1 MGRFLFIQ
9 KTDPDFVDHVDSG
22 TLTINQAYVVLKK
35 MSQKTPTLLQK
46 SVPKSY
52 PRIELRL
59 SSQIILSNGRSG

>member
-35 MSQKTPTLLQK
+35 NVAKNPDVIAKKCSQKLPQ
-46 SVPKSY
+46 
-52 PRIELRL
+52 
-59 SSQIILSNGRSG
+59 N